1 MMQSIKRFFCFLTC
15 LISIGVKAQS
25 VFLPQGSK
33 EYILL
38 DRLEIKKQKDT
49 VLNFSTLKPFS
60 RKLWVERLQT
70 VVKDSE
76 IALTSIDRYNIKRSL
91 LNNLEWV
98 DTGSIHSESARPLF
112 KYFFNTPA
120 NFVFVKEKDFTL
132 IINPV
137 LYLQAGSASDIDQKA
152 FVNTR
157 GISTRMLIAKKIG
170 VYSTLTENQERG
182 PAYFQARV
190 RELRAVPGAGLYQP
204 FKGGGFDYFDAT
216 GGVTFNAAKFIDVQF
231 GYDRQFIGQG
241 YRSLFLSDQAHSYL
255 FANLN
260 LKVWRLNYVSK
271 FMRLTSNYV
280 RGAIDTLYPT
290 RFATIHHISF
300 NAPKWLTIGLFES
313 IAFGRTDGFELAYL
327 NPAIFLRPM
336 EQDRGSSDNALVG
349 VDFKMNLLKKAQIYG
364 QVNFDEFKL
373 HELLANNGWY
383 ANKWALQLGGKLI
396 DALKIKNLD
405 MQAELNLIR
414 PFTYSHWNGSANY
427 SNYNQPLAHPLMS
440 NVKEFIYIVRYQP
453 QPKWYMQGKI
463 IYWNQGSDKDGL
475 NYGNNLFKSSYTRV
489 SDYGFHFG
497 AGKPLTGLFTNLWLA
512 YEWKE
517 NLFIEANCTYRKL
530 TDTQNSGMFTL
541 GIRWNIQRREYDY

>member
-1 MMQSIKRFFCFLTC
+1 MMQSIKRFFCFLSC
-15 LISIGVKAQS
+15 FIAIGVKAQS

-38 DRLEIKKQKDT
+38 DRLEIKKQTDT
-49 VLNFSTLKPFS
+49 VLNFSFLKPFS
-60 RKLWVERLQT
+60 RKSWVERLQMLQH
-70 VVKDSE
+70 DST
-76 IALTSIDRYNIKRSL
+76 IQCSSIDQYNLKRAL

-98 DTGSIHSESARPLF
+98 DTASMNERSAKPVL

-120 NFVFVKEKDFTL
+120 NFVFIREKDFTL
-132 IINPV
+132 IVNPV
-137 LYLQAGSASDIDQKA
+137 VNFQSGKASDLTSRP
-152 FVNTR
+152 FLNTR
-157 GISTRMLIAKKIG
+157 GITTRMLIAKKVG
-170 VYSTLTENQERG
+170 FYSTLTENQERG
-182 PAYFQARV
+182 PAYFQSRV

-204 FKGGGFDYFDAT
+204 FRTGGYDYFDAT

-241 YRSLFLSDQAHSYL
+241 YRSLFLNDQAHSYL

-260 LKVWRLNYVSK
+260 LKVWRLNYVTR

-280 RGAIDTLYPT
+280 RGALDTLYPT

-336 EQDRGSSDNALVG
+336 EQDRGSSDNAFVG
-349 VDFKMNLLKKAQIYG
+349 LDFKMNLFKKAQIYG
-364 QVNFDEFKL
+364 QINFDEFRL
-373 HELLANNGWY
+373 RELLSNKGWY
-383 ANKWALQLGGKLI
+383 ANKWALQTGGKLM
-396 DALKIKNLD
+396 DAFGVENLD
-405 MQAELNLIR
+405 MQAEMNLIR

-440 NVKEFIYIVRYQP
+440 NVKEFVYILRYQP
-453 QPKWYMQGKI
+453 KPKWYIQGKM
-463 IYWNQGSDKDGL
+463 IYWNQGSDIDSS
-475 NYGNNLFKSSYTRV
+475 NYGNNIFKSTYTRV
-489 SDYGFHFG
+489 SDYGFRFG
-497 AGKPLTGLFTNLWLA
+497 AGKPLTGMYVNLWLA

-517 NLFIEANCTYRKL
+517 NLFLETNYSFRKL
-530 TDTQNSGMFTL
+530 TDTQSSGMLNF
-541 GIRWNIQRREYDY
+541 GVRWNIQRREYDY